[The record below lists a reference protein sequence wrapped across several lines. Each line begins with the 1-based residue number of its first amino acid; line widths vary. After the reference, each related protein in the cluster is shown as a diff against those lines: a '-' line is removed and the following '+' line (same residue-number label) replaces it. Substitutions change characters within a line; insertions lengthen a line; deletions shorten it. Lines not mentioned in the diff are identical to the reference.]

1 MSRSYRSRRLYLVTF
16 LTLIAVIAG
25 WVLVAGNLKLP
36 EFVTAF
42 HSALRRPTVSAQL
55 MYYDPLPADAMDDDN
70 CKLVPVSAS
79 TALAADPLQ
88 RRGPLGRP
96 PLLTCPGKTGAY
108 DPRPLRS
115 YSSVAVDPTNNEV
128 VVTDENLFN
137 VLIYNR
143 LANTPPTAMTE
154 PEARHRGTED
164 KD

>member
-88 RRGPLGRP
+88 EGSSGETAPADVS
-96 PLLTCPGKTGAY
+96 GKKPVRMIRDRY
-108 DPRPLRS
+108 
-115 YSSVAVDPTNNEV
+115 AV
-128 VVTDENLFN
+128 L
-137 VLIYNR
+137 
-143 LANTPPTAMTE
+143 
-154 PEARHRGTED
+154 
-164 KD
+164 